1 MDHDDNAEDG
11 MDLDGD
17 FDKGSDDERVGTSSN
32 AAQTQEKKKKTATET
47 YTKVLCCFFRI

>member
-32 AAQTQEKKKKTATET
+32 AAQTQEKKKTATET